1 MRSSSREEVVE
12 VFDALDAAM
21 DHAVELSFEALTTPE
36 RLGLLERCETLRRR
50 LPAVEHPLINQLAAH
65 ADATELGGKL
75 CPGLANRLRISR
87 GEAARRIAEATDLG
101 QRQAITGEPLPPW
114 LTATAEAQ
122 REEGAS
128 GPKRC
133 GSSAGLFTGCPRP
146 STPKPASTPKR
157 SWAALGGAHR
167 PDELAKLAERLAVYL
182 NPDGNFTDA
191 DRARRRG
198 VVLGSQGID
207 GMSPI
212 SGYLTPEARA
222 SFDAVLAKLAATGMA
237 NPADPTPCVKGTP
250 SQQAIEAD
258 TRSAAQRNHDALA
271 ALTRAALASGE
282 LGQHNGLPATV
293 IVTTTLRELESGA
306 GIAITGGGS
315 LLPIK
320 EVIRMASAAHHYL
333 RIYDGATE
341 LGLYH
346 TKRIASPGQ
355 RLILYAKDRGCSF
368 PGCDVPGYL
377 TEVHHVTDY
386 AQCRATDINDL
397 TQACGPHHKLI
408 TCGGWTTRKLK
419 TGDTQWIPPAHLDHG
434 QPRVNTYHHPEKLLL
449 DSDDDP

>member
-1 MRSSSREEVVE
+1 
-12 VFDALDAAM
+12 
-21 DHAVELSFEALTTPE
+21 
-36 RLGLLERCETLRRR
+36 
-50 LPAVEHPLINQLAAH
+50 
-65 ADATELGGKL
+65 
-75 CPGLANRLRISR
+75 
-87 GEAARRIAEATDLG
+87 
-101 QRQAITGEPLPPW
+101 
-114 LTATAEAQ
+114 
-122 REEGAS
+122 
-128 GPKRC
+128 
-133 GSSAGLFTGCPRP
+133 
-146 STPKPASTPKR
+146 
-157 SWAALGGAHR
+157 
-167 PDELAKLAERLAVYL
+167 
-182 NPDGNFTDA
+182 
-191 DRARRRG
+191 

-222 SFDAVLAKLAATGMA
+222 SFDAVLAKLAAPGMA

-293 IVTTTLRELESGA
+293 IVSTTLRELESGA
-306 GIAITGGGS
+306 GTALTGGGT

-320 EVIRMASAAHHYL
+320 DVIRMASAAHHYL

-368 PGCDVPGYL
+368 PGCDVPSYL
-377 TEVHHVTDY
+377 TEIHHVTDY
-386 AQCRATDINDL
+386 AQCRATDVNDL
-397 TQACGPHHKLI
+397 TLACGPHHKLAEQ
-408 TCGGWTTRKLK
+408 GWITRKN
-419 TGDTQWIPPAHLDHG
+419 THGETAWIPPDHLDCG
-434 QPRVNTYHHPEKLLL
+434 RPRTNTFFHPEKLLR
-449 DSDDDP
+449 DDNDDDDGP